1 MELFLFL
8 AVHRLGSLVRLVF
21 VNSLGDSFGFGF
33 FLNFHNFFD
42 AGVLFNL
49 ENISANAQVKSFQSC
64 LNRNEQIR
72 SVFGLL
78 AGMGNADN
86 IAFLVNQGAAER
98 NVLNRGADQN
108 FRTAFR
114 RITITGDF
122 PLLSR

>member
-49 ENISANAQVKSFQSC
+49 ENISANAQLPELSQS
-64 LNRNEQIR
+64 E
-72 SVFGLL
+72 
-78 AGMGNADN
+78 
-86 IAFLVNQGAAER
+86 
-98 NVLNRGADQN
+98 
-108 FRTAFR
+108 
-114 RITITGDF
+114 
-122 PLLSR
+122 